1 VDNVVD
7 EVKFQRKNSGKSAVM
22 GGGGQKMTNFNKY
35 QFNQLVKIGLGRD
48 Q

>member
-7 EVKFQRKNSGKSAVM
+7 DTKFQRKNSGKSAVM
-22 GGGGQKMTNFNKY
+22 GGGGQKMIN
-35 QFNQLVKIGLGRD
+35 LVKAYKNQPLIVCAGST